1 MGLTVDMNSEYYIH
15 RTGTLIR
22 RRTMPFLRI
31 IAISIILSLTIIWA
45 MIAFFGLNKEQ
56 DRLAS
61 HLEISVMIKK
71 DVDTSRIFTLAESLQ
86 QYQQIEHVKVL
97 SPSLATVEFEQELG
111 EDTDALFAESPFQWS
126 LTFTLKPEYCTHQ
139 VVSFILADIR
149 QKEIVEQ
156 TVFNA
161 QAAGAVFARSSMVL
175 TLGLAGATGIFILFL
190 GFLSYVF
197 RAELLQS
204 PTEWFILQT
213 LGAGRGFIAIP
224 HLLFAIIACT
234 IGIAIG
240 SGIAQVIRFQ
250 YSISYPWIM
259 EIPLNWLVTSLIS
272 VTILC
277 YVTAGFT
284 ALSVTKGK

>member
-1 MGLTVDMNSEYYIH
+1 MSSEYYFH
-15 RTGTLIR
+15 RAGTLIR
-22 RRTMPFLRI
+22 RRALPFLRI
-31 IAISIILSLTIIWA
+31 LVISIILSLTTIWA
-45 MIAFFGLNKEQ
+45 VTAYFGLTKEQ

-61 HLEISVMIKK
+61 NLELSVMIRK
-71 DVDTSRIFTLAESLQ
+71 DMDTSRIFSLAQSLRE
-86 QYQQIEHVKVL
+86 YQQIQHVKVI
-97 SPSLATVEFEQELG
+97 SPTLATIEFEKELG

-126 LTFTLKPEYCTHQ
+126 ISFALKPDFCDHQ
-139 VVSFILADIR
+139 TVSFILADLK

-175 TLGLAGATGIFILFL
+175 TLGLAGATGIFILSL

-224 HLLFAIIACT
+224 HLLFAITACT
-234 IGIAIG
+234 LGVLSG
-240 SGIAQVIRFQ
+240 SGISQLFRMH
-250 YSISYPWIM
+250 YSTSFPWIM
-259 EIPLNWLVTSLIS
+259 EIPLNWLLMAYFGVLSL
-272 VTILC
+272 C
-277 YVTAGFT
+277 FMTAGIT
-284 ALSVTKGK
+284 AMSVSKGK

>member
-1 MGLTVDMNSEYYIH
+1 MSSEYYFH
-15 RTGTLIR
+15 RAGTLIR
-22 RRTMPFLRI
+22 RRMLPFLRI
-31 IAISIILSLTIIWA
+31 LLISTILSLTTIWA
-45 MIAFFGLNKEQ
+45 ITAYYGLSKEQ
-56 DRLAS
+56 NRLAS
-61 HLEISVMIKK
+61 NLELSVMIKQ
-71 DVDTSRIFTLAESLQ
+71 DVDTSRIFTLAESLKK
-86 QYQQIEHVKVL
+86 YQQIHHVNVI
-97 SPSLATVEFEQELG
+97 SPSLATVAFEQELG
-111 EDTDALFAESPFQWS
+111 EDTDAIFTESPFQWS
-126 LTFTLKPEYCTHQ
+126 ISFALKPEYCDHQ
-139 VVSFILADIR
+139 AVSFILADLS

-161 QAAGAVFARSSMVL
+161 QAAGTVFARSSMVL

-224 HLLFAIIACT
+224 HLLFAISACT

-250 YSISYPWIM
+250 YSHTFPWIM
-259 EIPLNWLVTSLIS
+259 EIPLNWLFISLGGIT
-272 VTILC
+272 VLC
-277 YVTAGFT
+277 YLTAGFT
-284 ALSVTKGK
+284 AISVTKGK